1 MAYMKNL
8 VKSIGVQALFV
19 LMAVL
24 ISTMLCEAV
33 SDMAT
38 PKIDRP
44 TNAPKMAPPS
54 AKANIQKAR
63 LAEATTSKAI
73 TSAPKGGQC
82 QPGFQFPSENEHR
95 TCTQCP
101 SGAAVHKNPSTGVY
115 YCVSCPSNYQ
125 HKINAERKH
134 YCAMCPNE
142 TPHMLTNKGT
152 GVLYCVGCPTGY
164 GPEFKT
170 NPQSGVHYCEKS
182 K

>member
-1 MAYMKNL
+1 VPGMR
-8 VKSIGVQALFV
+8 VCV
-19 LMAVL
+19 LMAGFIGTV
-24 ISTMLCEAV
+24 SCEAA

-44 TNAPKMAPPS
+44 INAPRMAPPS
-54 AKANIQKAR
+54 AKANTQKAR
-63 LAEATTSKAI
+63 LAEAMISKAI
-73 TSAPKGGQC
+73 TSAPKSGGC
-82 QPGFQFPSENEHR
+82 QPGSQFPSSTER
-95 TCTQCP
+95 RVCTQCP

-125 HKINAERKH
+125 HKITSERKH

-152 GVLYCVGCPTGY
+152 GVLYCVGCPSGY

-170 NPQSGVHYCEKS
+170 NPQTGVHYCEKS